1 MKKPQEFERR
11 QPLSKELKQA
21 RNELRAA
28 EARVAMAQHESA
40 AEAFAK
46 NRERLKAERLT
57 REAGGAAPK
66 NKG

>member
-11 QPLSKELKQA
+11 QPLSKEQKQA

-46 NRERLKAERLT
+46 NRERLKAERLA

-66 NKG
+66 NNG